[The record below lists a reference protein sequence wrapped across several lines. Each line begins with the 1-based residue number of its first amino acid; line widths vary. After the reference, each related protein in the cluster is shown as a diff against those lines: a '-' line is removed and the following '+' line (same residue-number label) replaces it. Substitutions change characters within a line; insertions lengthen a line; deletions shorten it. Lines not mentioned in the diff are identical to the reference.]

1 MGYTRL
7 LLLLAIFANVSKP
20 LLFNFAAI
28 FIVPQALAQ
37 NPDRRKLEA
46 DRLIPQRKQRR
57 HSPS

>member
-1 MGYTRL
+1 MVQQGLGRQIHG
-7 LLLLAIFANVSKP
+7 AKP

-28 FIVPQALAQ
+28 FTVPQALAQ

-57 HSPS
+57 HSRS